1 MAADQGSDFFAE
13 LVASFP
19 CQHQKGSAKARST
32 SLIRRWVDR
41 RRCLMWHLSM
51 FGASFWCWLVD
62 LALELRYLADTFS
75 TRGGEAA
82 AEGDGEE
89 QTSTYVC
96 CVFS

>member
-1 MAADQGSDFFAE
+1 MAVDQGSDFFAE

-19 CQHQKGSAKARST
+19 CRHQKGSAKARST

-62 LALELRYLADTFS
+62 LALELRSLADTFS
-75 TRGGEAA
+75 TGGGEAA

-89 QTSTYVC
+89 HTSTYVC